1 MLIYHIISHMT
12 LCGCLL
18 HWKSITV
25 QFSDHIWED
34 AFVLNATGGVEQ
46 HDLIYSYFN
55 GEVLHGFHFILI
67 LLWSRIFN
75 LSPICFESSGVY
87 VKNGTEN
94 GRPIY
99 TEQNKFDDTEY
110 QVKTGATIKYCPEEE
125 AWVFMHDDIRKDLNR
140 VNPDCPWLLRSPE
153 TDSFNLLEVSG
164 DWSIW
169 TGVINTG
176 ASFHSYCNSC
186 DSEADW

>member
-1 MLIYHIISHMT
+1 M
-12 LCGCLL
+12 
-18 HWKSITV
+18 
-25 QFSDHIWED
+25 
-34 AFVLNATGGVEQ
+34 
-46 HDLIYSYFN
+46 
-55 GEVLHGFHFILI
+55 
-67 LLWSRIFN
+67 
-75 LSPICFESSGVY
+75 Y

-94 GRPIY
+94 GRPMY

-169 TGVINTG
+169 TGVINSG

-186 DSEADW
+186 NSEADW